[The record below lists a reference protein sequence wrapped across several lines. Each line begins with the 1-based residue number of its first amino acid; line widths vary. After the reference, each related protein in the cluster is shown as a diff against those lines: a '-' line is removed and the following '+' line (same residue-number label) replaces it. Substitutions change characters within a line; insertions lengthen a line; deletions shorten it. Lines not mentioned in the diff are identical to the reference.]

1 MSTIYFRTEHEGVAE
16 VRGCER
22 AYADS
27 LTRNIA
33 ASVIQE
39 PFSGS
44 IDPVARYFPAD
55 WQTNLPSYW
64 PYDQKMTYYL
74 SSCFRPGTNPL
85 KVGDKTIS
93 GMSLLANTSLRL
105 GSNAV
110 KLLVRLHMSCEVHTW
125 VDGPNRAWLAQIIEQ
140 QGRKYGV
147 LRSDMGWEKV
157 VELLLKRDD
166 QPVVTS
172 YSVSDNFPNVSV
184 ADWVP
189 PPGFEGEPSDYF
201 WNELSH
207 ADRWRLCM
215 AGLRAQEAADP
226 DGMHLELKPSN
237 WDSFYYGADL
247 TLMDLNEAEMTER
260 LAQRQKER
268 E

>member
-1 MSTIYFRTEHEGVAE
+1 MSTIYFRTEHDGVAE
-16 VRGCER
+16 VRGSER
-22 AYADS
+22 AYAGS

-39 PFSGS
+39 PFSGC

-74 SSCFRPGTNPL
+74 SSRFRPGTNPL
-85 KVGDKTIS
+85 QIGDKTIS

-147 LRSDMGWEKV
+147 LRSDMGWENV

-172 YSVSDNFPNVSV
+172 YSGSDNL
-184 ADWVP
+184 
-189 PPGFEGEPSDYF
+189 SDYF

-237 WDSFYYGADL
+237 WDNFYYGADL

>member
-1 MSTIYFRTEHEGVAE
+1 MSTIYFRTEHEGIAE
-16 VRGCER
+16 VRGPER

-33 ASVIQE
+33 ASVIWE
-39 PFSGS
+39 PFSGC
-44 IDPVARYFPAD
+44 IDPVARYFPFD
-55 WQTNLPSYW
+55 WQTSMPSYW
-64 PYDQKMTYYL
+64 SYEKKMTCYL
-74 SSCFRPGTNPL
+74 STGFRPGVKPL
-85 KVGDKTIS
+85 QIGDKTIS

-105 GSNAV
+105 GSDAV

-125 VDGPNRAWLAQIIEQ
+125 VDGPNRLWLAEIVEA
-140 QGRKYGV
+140 GRKSGV

-157 VELLLKRDD
+157 VELLCKRDD

-172 YSVSDNFPNVSV
+172 YSVSDGFPNVSV

-189 PPGFEGEPSDYF
+189 PEGFEGEPSDYF
-201 WNELSH
+201 WWELSH

-226 DGMHLELKPSN
+226 DGMWLELKPSN
-237 WDSFYYGADL
+237 WNNYCYGADL
-247 TLMDLNEAEMTER
+247 TLMDLNDAEMTER
-260 LAQRQKER
+260 IAQRKEKA
-268 E
+268 